1 MATPRRFWREGTIY
15 HVTTRGNRK
24 EDIFNDKS
32 DYKVYLVMIEENLK
46 YYSQFNYKLLEY
58 CLMKNHVH
66 LLIKTDTC
74 PLSDFMRRLNSK
86 YTLYYNKK
94 YNYVGHLFQ
103 GRYYSQIIE
112 NNAQLLEVSRYIHL
126 NPVRSKI
133 CNNPKDYIWS
143 SYHNYIINKE
153 SKLISTEVILDFF
166 VNRRRY
172 REFVEHVPAV
182 KEFDRNE
189 WTGNI

>member
-1 MATPRRFWREGTIY
+1 MVTPKRFWREGTIY

-32 DYKVYLVMIEENLK
+32 DYKVYLAMIEENLK

-153 SKLISTEVILDFF
+153 SKLISPEVILDFF

-172 REFVEHVPAV
+172 REFVEHVPGV

>member
-32 DYKVYLVMIEENLK
+32 DYKVYLAMIEENLK

-66 LLIKTDTC
+66 LLIKTDTW

-112 NNAQLLEVSRYIHL
+112 DNAQLLEVSRYIHL

-166 VNRRRY
+166 VNRRSY
-172 REFVEHVPAV
+172 REFVEHVPGV
-182 KEFDRNE
+182 KEFDSNE
-189 WTGNI
+189 WTGNT